1 MLYPARG
8 MNVNICGK
16 GVRSPASS
24 TRSFLALKQ
33 FLKDAA
39 SGKIWTQSLTFS
51 RCEIES
57 CSDRTETTPKTSWGL
72 GDFDECKSAHWTA
85 SKIPFAPTQFPKT
98 NLSSQ
103 TKVSSSHQFF
113 WPDLWEFV
121 RSSETL
127 ISTHQLSMKIKRLC
141 LRGCGPPSSGPL
153 LCWQRHES
161 VPAQLVSAC
170 RIDCAALWRY
180 YRSGARALLLIKSSL
195 ILKKMP
201 KASALYL
208 MVTCYLKQN
217 PGHSCGKRR
226 FGLCVRTQTF
236 SSDRIT

>member
-1 MLYPARG
+1 MCKPSWPSPCKRHHPSHLHLPSMTWGTDLEVACFFLLQEVLFLCFGPPKTWKIRWKQTLFPSHNIWNTKKIVYLMLYPARG

-72 GDFDECKSAHWTA
+72 GGFDECKSAHWTA

-113 WPDLWEFV
+113 
-121 RSSETL
+121 
-127 ISTHQLSMKIKRLC
+127 
-141 LRGCGPPSSGPL
+141 
-153 LCWQRHES
+153 
-161 VPAQLVSAC
+161 
-170 RIDCAALWRY
+170 
-180 YRSGARALLLIKSSL
+180 
-195 ILKKMP
+195 
-201 KASALYL
+201 
-208 MVTCYLKQN
+208 
-217 PGHSCGKRR
+217 
-226 FGLCVRTQTF
+226 
-236 SSDRIT
+236 